1 MSPSITHQWYS
12 GMNVHLERINDA
24 IQFQARN
31 ERGHRVTVAGSAEQD
46 GVSPMEMVAIGF
58 GGCSSIDILS
68 ILEKQRQPV
77 EDFDVEVD
85 AERADDTPAVFTEL
99 HAHYRVEG
107 DVEPDKV
114 QRAIELSLD
123 TYCSVSKMLEK
134 AVTISYTF
142 SVNDETYEG
151 ATRQIA

>member
-1 MSPSITHQWYS
+1 
-12 GMNVHLERINDA
+12 MNVQLTRINDA
-24 IQFQARN
+24 IQFEAQN
-31 ERGHRVTVAGSAEQD
+31 ERGHRLTVAGSAEQE
-46 GVSPMEMVAIGF
+46 GVSPMEMIAMGF
-58 GGCSSIDILS
+58 GGCSSIDILT

-77 EDFDVEVD
+77 DDFDVEVD
-85 AERADDTPAVFTEL
+85 AERADDTPAVFTNL

-107 DVEPDKV
+107 DVDPDKV

-123 TYCSVSKMLEK
+123 TYCSVSKMLEQ

-151 ATRQIA
+151 ATRQLA